1 MVWSLDQDDFSNSCG
16 DGSYPLMNVLR
27 SRLSA
32 IPLTS
37 TQFFTTQTVST
48 IVPQSTTLGQSDVPD
63 TSIVPSTNSQPIT
76 THTTKRITTKI
87 TMSSQS
93 STIQSASPIAPQST
107 TLGQLGVSDTNSVS
121 FTNGQPVTK
130 QTTKQT
136 TASSILTSSR
146 TILCGGTI
154 QYLFLIQIRCVYTDN
169 SYTVIV
175 YGNLSFFSAPVVC
188 WRSTVRRQLRS

>member
-37 TQFFTTQTVST
+37 TQFFTTQPVST
-48 IVPQSTTLGQSDVPD
+48 TVPQSTTLGQSDVPD

-121 FTNGQPVTK
+121 FTNGRPVTK

-154 QYLFLIQIRCVYTDN
+154 QYLFLIQIRCV
-169 SYTVIV
+169 
-175 YGNLSFFSAPVVC
+175 LH
-188 WRSTVRRQLRS
+188 

>member
-37 TQFFTTQTVST
+37 TQFFTTQPVST
-48 IVPQSTTLGQSDVPD
+48 TVPQSTTLGQSDVPD

-76 THTTKRITTKI
+76 THTTKHITTKI

-154 QYLFLIQIRCVYTDN
+154 QYLFFIQIRCVYTDN

-188 WRSTVRRQLRS
+188 